1 MLTFIELVLALVAIL
16 VAAILF
22 TNAVE
27 ILGERLGLAQ
37 GATGSVLAAVGTA
50 LPETTIPIVAILGAA
65 ITGADP
71 ETAGEIGVGAILGA
85 PFLLA
90 TLAMFLMGIAAIGYR
105 TRRSSGTR
113 LDIDTQTTRRDLGF
127 FLVFYA
133 LAIIA
138 GVLPL
143 PGFLKVI
150 GGLGLISVYVFYVVQ
165 TIRAGGGSSGET
177 PDKLRLW
184 PGSTPAPT
192 WAVAGQLVGALGIM
206 IVGARFFVDAVE
218 SGAIAFGIPAGLIA
232 LILAPLATELPEKVN
247 SILWIGDGKN
257 TDTLAV
263 GNVTGAMV
271 FQSTIPVA
279 VGVMFTPWAL
289 GGLSLLSAGLAL
301 VSGALL
307 YLVLRR
313 SETLEARH
321 LLVGGAFY
329 AVFLVAAIVVVL

>member
-1 MLTFIELVLALVAIL
+1 MIELVLALVAIL

-27 ILGERLGLAQ
+27 LLGERLGLAQ

-65 ITGADP
+65 FTGTDP

-90 TLAMFLMGIAAIGYR
+90 TLAMFLMGVAAIGYR
-105 TRRSSGTR
+105 NRRSSGTT
-113 LDIDTQTTRRDLGF
+113 LDIDTETTRRDLGF
-127 FLVFYA
+127 FLGFYA
-133 LAIIA
+133 LAILA
-138 GVLPL
+138 GILAL
-143 PGFLKVI
+143 PGFLKVV
-150 GGLGLISVYVFYVVQ
+150 LGIVLVTAYVFYVVR
-165 TIRAGGGSSGET
+165 TIRAGGGSSGES
-177 PDKLRLW
+177 PEKLRLW
-184 PGSTPAPT
+184 PGSSPAPT

-218 SGAIAFGIPAGLIA
+218 SGAAVVGVPAGLVA

-247 SILWIGDGKN
+247 SILWIGDGKD

-263 GNVTGAMV
+263 GNITGAMV

-279 VGVMFTPWAL
+279 IGIMFTPWAL

-301 VSGALL
+301 AGGALL
-307 YLVLRR
+307 YWVLRR
-313 SETLEARH
+313 SKTLEARH

-329 AVFLVAAIVVVL
+329 AVFLVTAVVVVL